1 MSLSPE
7 IEMGHNHNYPKAP
20 FSHLSNITNIP
31 GHMVSAMS
39 LEDKQFSWYDSF
51 AKGIVGLTTFGA
63 SITFSVIL
71 SDLPDPV
78 PIRAHSSSKVSRK
91 VTWEKETVR
100 QFLSIAWLMF
110 VLALGFAIISLVQ
123 LKKKMEVGRGMKL
136 LEILLE
142 LLVLSAFMF
151 LALAVA
157 AYVPEVGFA
166 GVGFI
171 SFFTFMVLCMWV
183 GSCGS

>member
-7 IEMGHNHNYPKAP
+7 IEMGTSYNYPKAP
-20 FSHLSNITNIP
+20 FNHINNMLSTSQI
-31 GHMVSAMS
+31 
-39 LEDKQFSWYDSF
+39 EDKRYAWYDSF
-51 AKGIVGLTTFGA
+51 AKGIIGLTTFGA
-63 SITFSVIL
+63 SITFSVVL

-78 PIRAHSSSKVSRK
+78 PIRTHAGTKLAQK
-91 VTWEKETVR
+91 IKWDKEMVR
-100 QFLSIAWLMF
+100 RFLSIAWLMF

-123 LKKKMEVGRGMKL
+123 LKKKMTISSGMKL

-151 LALAVA
+151 LALAVS
-157 AYVPEVGFA
+157 AYVPEVGIA

-171 SFFTFMVLCMWV
+171 AFFALMVLSMWL
-183 GSCGS
+183 GSSGN